1 MADYPI
7 TIDKKRVSV
16 ESNPER
22 LNGFTNKYSVLY
34 SDIAVASAT
43 ASTDTVTLTLGTT
56 PALWVVG
63 RAAVNVTTAFAGT
76 GGLTVGLGTT
86 ASATGIMGAGSI
98 LAAGLLQPTNGK
110 NTVAVPTSCTS
121 TSSTSLKAVFTNSVG
136 SSPSV
141 LTAGALDIYLEV
153 LDLARLS

>member
-7 TIDKKRVSV
+7 TISSKRVSV

-22 LNGFTNKYSVLY
+22 LNGFTNRYNVQY
-34 SDIAVASAT
+34 SDIALASANS
-43 ASTDTVTLTLGTT
+43 STDTVTLTLGTT
-56 PALWVVG
+56 PAAWVVG

-76 GGLTVGLGTT
+76 GGLTVALGTT
-86 ASATGIMGAGSI
+86 GSATAIMGAKSV
-98 LAAGLLQPTNGK
+98 LTAGLLQPTYGK
-110 NTVAVPTSCTS
+110 NTVDTPTTCTS

-136 SSPSV
+136 SSPSS

-153 LDLARLS
+153 LDLAKLS